1 MSSSMFLKR
10 KLSRDEDDDDRRDYT
25 PTKHVKLATPSADSN
40 DMAMSDAGM
49 NVVPFPTFATP
60 FPGTFAQLAINTS
73 STSDRSPNNSISS
86 LPSASPLSAYPAFDL
101 YPELETPMDVD
112 MEASPSTHHHSSSI
126 SSINSTTSSSPTMAT
141 GLLQPVSSLQ
151 HGGNCTSVPR
161 LRMSSHKGIHGTR
174 TLWSHCESCGAI
186 EMVSV

>member
-1 MSSSMFLKR
+1 MFLKR
-10 KLSRDEDDDDRRDYT
+10 KLSRDDDDEDRRDYA

-60 FPGTFAQLAINTS
+60 AYSQLAINTS

-101 YPELETPMDVD
+101 YPEVETPMDVD
-112 MEASPSTHHHSSSI
+112 MESASSTHHHSSSI
-126 SSINSTTSSSPTMAT
+126 SSINSATSSSPTMT
-141 GLLQPVSSLQ
+141 SGLLQPVMSLQ
-151 HGGNCTSVPR
+151 HGGNCTSIPR

>member
-10 KLSRDEDDDDRRDYT
+10 KLSRDDDEDDRNDYAR
-25 PTKHVKLATPSADSN
+25 TKQVKLASPSVDSN

-49 NVVPFPTFATP
+49 NVVPFPTFANS
-60 FPGTFAQLAINTS
+60 FPTSSHLSITTS
-73 STSDRSPNNSISS
+73 STSDHSPNYSIAS

-101 YPELETPMDVD
+101 YPEVETPMDVD
-112 MEASPSTHHHSSSI
+112 MECSPSAHHHSSSV
-126 SSINSTTSSSPTMAT
+126 SSINSTTSSSPTMAH
-141 GLLQPVSSLQ
+141 GLLQPVTALQ
-151 HGGNCTSVPR
+151 HGGNCTSIPR

-186 EMVSV
+186 EMVSA